1 MNLSI
6 GIDIGG
12 TFTDVVI
19 LDQDGERYYGKAL
32 TTYDDPAKGVF
43 QGVGDAL
50 AQAGRTMS
58 DAVSII
64 HGTTLVTNALIE
76 RKGAQTALITTKGFR
91 DSTEIGT
98 ESRYDLFDL
107 SIEKPEPL
115 VPRRFRYGV
124 EERVLVDGSV
134 AIPLREEDVRAA
146 VKDIVAK
153 GNTATAVCL
162 LHSYTNPV
170 HERRIR
176 DIIAEM
182 APSLRVSI
190 SSEVSPEIR
199 EYPRAS
205 TTIANVYVQGLVEK
219 YLQHLQG
226 GLNKIGFK
234 GELLIMLSSGGT
246 STVETVSRLPIG
258 LLESG
263 PVGGAVAAGFHS
275 REQGLGD
282 LLVFDMGGTTAKV
295 SLLDKGRPTLVHE
308 FEVARAH
315 RFKKGSG
322 LPVKIPVVDMIEIGA
337 GGGSIARID
346 QTGRLKVGPD
356 SAGSEPGPVCYGRGG
371 VEPTVTDA
379 NLVLGYLDPDFFLG
393 GKMKIDVEGAR
404 RAIEEKIARPLGLT
418 VTEAASGILQ
428 LVAENMANAARIHA
442 AERGKDLRAYSMFAF
457 GGAGPL
463 HACQLAKSLRIPRIV
478 IANGAGVLSAFG
490 FLTVPVSFDFSRTIR
505 GNVDRL
511 DWNLVNTAFQE
522 MEAEGRKILAQCNYI
537 GNDVSILRTCEARYS
552 GQSHEITI
560 DVPLGNLGSEH
571 VGLLKRNFVAQYRDL
586 YNYDEG
592 AGDTISIEALTWRV
606 RVAGPLPNARVDVRN
621 MTDGSNALKKTRP
634 IYSPEKRD
642 FVDAPILDRYRLSA
656 GFEMVGP
663 LIVEE
668 REATLVV
675 PEQATLHVD
684 RHLNLIVN
692 RTI

>member
-1 MNLSI
+1 MTISI

-12 TFTDVVI
+12 TFTDVVV
-19 LDQDGERYYGKAL
+19 LDQDGERYFGKAL

-43 QGVGDAL
+43 EGVTDAL
-50 AQAGRTMS
+50 SQAGKKMS
-58 DAVSII
+58 DATSII

-76 RKGAQTALITTKGFR
+76 RKGAMTALITTKGFR

-107 SIEKPEPL
+107 SIDKPEPL
-115 VPRRFRYGV
+115 VPRRLRYGV
-124 EERVLVDGSV
+124 EERVLVDGSLLT
-134 AIPLREEDVRAA
+134 PLNEDDVRAV
-146 VKDIVAK
+146 VKEIVAK
-153 GNTATAVCL
+153 GVSAVAVCL
-162 LHSYTNPV
+162 LHSYANPK

-176 DIIAEM
+176 DIINEL

-205 TTIANVYVQGLVEK
+205 TTIANVFVQGLVEK
-219 YLQHLQG
+219 YLQDLKN
-226 GLNKIGFK
+226 GLTQAGFN
-234 GELLIMLSSGGT
+234 GELLIMLSGGGT
-246 STVETVSRLPIG
+246 STIETASRLPIG

-275 REQGLGD
+275 REQQLGN
-282 LLVFDMGGTTAKV
+282 LLVFDMGGTTAKL
-295 SLLDKGRPTLVHE
+295 SLLEKGHPTLVHE

-322 LPVKIPVVDMIEIGA
+322 FPIKIPVVDMIEIGA
-337 GGGSIARID
+337 GGGSIARMD
-346 QTGRLKVGPD
+346 RTGRLKVGPD

-371 VEPTVTDA
+371 VDPTVTDA

-393 GKMKIDVEGAR
+393 GKMNIDVEGAR
-404 RAIEEKIARPLGLT
+404 RAIEEKIAKPMGLT

-442 AERGKDLRAYSMFAF
+442 AERGKDLRTYSMFAF

-463 HACQLAKSLRIPRIV
+463 QACQLAKSLRIQRII
-478 IANGAGVLSAFG
+478 IASGAGVLSAFG
-490 FLTVPVSFDFSRTIR
+490 FLTVPVAFDFSRTIR
-505 GNVDRL
+505 GEINSL
-511 DWNLVNTAFQE
+511 DWDRVNEALRE
-522 MEAEGRKILAQCNYI
+522 MAAEGRKVLAQCNYVDADLNI
-537 GNDVSILRTCEARYS
+537 VRTCEARYR

-560 DVPLGNLGSEH
+560 GVPQGNLGPEH
-571 VGLLKRNFVAQYRDL
+571 AAVLQRNFVSQYREL

-592 AGDTISIEALTWRV
+592 SGETLSIEALTWRV
-606 RVAGPLPNARVDVRN
+606 RVAGPAPDVRIRP
-621 MTDGSNALKKTRP
+621 KKLLGEVATTKKKRL
-634 IYSPEKRD
+634 IYSHESRN
-642 FVDAPILDRYRLSA
+642 FVEAPVLDRYKLPA
-656 GFEMVGP
+656 GFELTGP

-668 REATLVV
+668 RESTLVV
-675 PEQATLHVD
+675 PDRATLRVD
-684 RHLNLIVN
+684 QHMNLIVVLN
-692 RTI
+692 D